1 MKRILKIS
9 AAWAAVPFFAHT
21 VFAGVPLPAINTNN
35 VILVTSAPYNAVGDN
50 VTTNT
55 TAIQN
60 AIYAAGKGGLTNGL
74 TGGTVEIP
82 APGAY
87 ICGPLYFTNNVNL
100 QVDAGAI
107 LRMLPY
113 GSWPGGIISPSS
125 FLNASHLTNIELSGS
140 GAIDGQGAPWW
151 PGSATNS
158 RAIMIS
164 WNSCNT
170 ELIQN
175 ITLSNS
181 PMFHIAIGGSAAN
194 TTVQGV
200 TVFAPGSSPNT
211 DACDVSGTNIL
222 VKNCNIS
229 EGDDDYTCGG
239 GTSGVLLTNN
249 TYGTGH
255 GISIGS
261 YTDDGGVSNITVI
274 NCTMNGT
281 VNGIRIKSDDG
292 RGGLVQNINY
302 YNVSMTNVDIPIQ
315 IYAYYLEIGTPSGI
329 SPYYAATQ
337 TVATVGATTPIYRN
351 ITFSNI
357 TATAVS
363 GYPAAI
369 IWARTEMPATN
380 IVFKKVTVTAS
391 RPFEVYNAQQVT
403 LADCI
408 VTQTLGS
415 NTLSLFNAQ
424 VTVTNSAPPT
434 QQLILDGITTN
445 GYGNSLGFYS
455 AAGTLKNTNCI
466 GSGSLTLGN
475 STFAV
480 SNNLTMP
487 VLSAFNFQLGTN
499 AATVNVKNNLA
510 LGGTVNVTAGGGFT
524 NGTYTLFNYGGFL
537 SGNPPALGATPAGY
551 NYAFNTATAGEV
563 NLIVSPLAPSAP
575 ANLIAQATNLAV
587 LLQWPAPSGAAGYNL
602 MRSTLNGGP
611 YSLLASP
618 AVTNY
623 SDSAVVPGTTYYY
636 VVSAT
641 NSSGQSP
648 DSSQASAA
656 PLPSLLATNLNFQI
670 TGNQLQ
676 LSWPQDHQGWELQI
690 QTNDLSSGIGT
701 NWITVPNST
710 NVITTNILISPGSAC
725 VFFRLVY
732 P

>member
-1 MKRILKIS
+1 MKHILRTS
-9 AAWAAVPFFAHT
+9 T
-21 VFAGVPLPAINTNN
+21 VFAALLIFAQAVFANVPLPTINTNN

-50 VTTNT
+50 MTTNT
-55 TAIQN
+55 AAIQAAIN
-60 AIYAAGKGGLTNGL
+60 AASLGGLTNGL

-87 ICGPLYFTNNVNL
+87 LCGPLTYANNVNL

-113 GSWPGGIISPSS
+113 GSWPGGITNPSS
-125 FLNASHLTNIELSGS
+125 FLNASHLSNIELSGS

-194 TTVQGV
+194 TTVNGV
-200 TVFAPGSSPNT
+200 RVYAPGNSPNT

-222 VKNCNIS
+222 VENCNIS
-229 EGDDDYTCGG
+229 EGDDDYTCSG

-302 YNVSMTNVDIPIQ
+302 YNISMTNVDFPIQ
-315 IYAYYLEIGTPSGI
+315 MYAYYLEIGTPSSI

-337 TVATVGATTPIYRN
+337 TVAGVESTTPIYRN

-357 TATAVS
+357 TATAVN

-391 RPFEVYNAQQVT
+391 RPFEIYNAQQVT
-403 LADCI
+403 LSDCI

-415 NTLSLFNAQ
+415 NTLSLFNAR

-445 GYGNSLGFYS
+445 GYGNSFSSYS
-455 AAGTLKNTNCI
+455 ANESVKNTNCI
-466 GSGSLTLGN
+466 GNGSLALGD
-475 STFAV
+475 STFTV
-480 SNNLTMP
+480 SNSLTMT
-487 VLSAFNFQLGTN
+487 VLPTFNFQLGTN
-499 AATVNVKNNLA
+499 AATVNVKNNLVQ
-510 LGGTVNVTAGGGFT
+510 GGTVNITAGDGFT

-537 SGNPPALGATPAGY
+537 SGTSPTLGTTPAGY
-551 NYAFNTATAGEV
+551 NYAFDTATTGQI

-575 ANLIAQATNLAV
+575 ANLIAQGTNLAV
-587 LLQWPAPSGAAGYNL
+587 LLQWPASSGATGYNL
-602 MRSTLNGGP
+602 MRSTTNGGP

-623 SDSAVVPGTTYYY
+623 SDAAVNPGTTYYY

-648 DSSQASAA
+648 DSTQAGAV
-656 PLPSLLATNLNFQI
+656 PLPSLLATNVSFQI
-670 TGNQLQ
+670 IGNQLK
-676 LSWPQDHQGWELQI
+676 LSWPQDHQGWELQV
-690 QTNDLSSGIGT
+690 QTNDLSAGIGT

-710 NVITTNILISPGSAC
+710 NVITTNITVTPANTC